1 MKLTIQDSFDKRTTN
16 SMRTWIQ
23 LTKAFQ
29 KVRAYELSYISK
41 NNLTM
46 NRFEVLEV
54 LYHRG
59 DMPISTITKLISST
73 PGNVTV
79 VIKNLQRDA
88 LVEIKTSDND
98 KRSKIVSITS
108 LGEKTIGAMFEQH
121 SQNLKSCFEALSDDE
136 LDTLFASLRKIYKT
150 KLKDIQ

>member
-23 LTKAFQ
+23 LTRAFQ

-98 KRSKIVSITS
+98 KRAKIVSITS

-121 SQNLKSCFEALSDDE
+121 SQNLKSCFEALGDDE